1 MQLVE
6 ILGNYMHIW
15 QIVDIPG
22 NGGLL
27 NAVQELDFLPGFN
40 FEGFPNRDSTH
51 YATAYNIQSAHT
63 VLRGTLRYRVRVT

>member
-40 FEGFPNRDSTH
+40 FEGFPIVILPTMLLHTIFSQPTLFCE
-51 YATAYNIQSAHT
+51 AHSDT
-63 VLRGTLRYRVRVT
+63 E